1 METLAVFHILKT
13 GGTTIVDRYKHN
25 AGFAYQRVKH
35 ELVLNYQ
42 QANQITLQIDQDTCS
57 PDVVFGHGVSFDWNS
72 LTDNVKYATILRHP
86 IDRIISAFNYFK
98 LEMYNIH
105 DVRTEIDFSTWFI
118 NKSRLIPTPVFNQF
132 QTFTDMPDSCL
143 YTDYGLNIN
152 ETLSEQLYNLA
163 INNIN
168 HIDHVLFMEDDYVKK
183 FDGIMINY
191 NMIPALDI
199 VHSHN
204 TKEELNYI
212 GDTYIT
218 YEKLDKNNTELL
230 NKHMKKDIQFYEY
243 CRNKFK

>member
-1 METLAVFHILKT
+1 
-13 GGTTIVDRYKHN
+13 
-25 AGFAYQRVKH
+25 
-35 ELVLNYQ
+35 
-42 QANQITLQIDQDTCS
+42 
-57 PDVVFGHGVSFDWNS
+57 
-72 LTDNVKYATILRHP
+72 
-86 IDRIISAFNYFK
+86 
-98 LEMYNIH
+98 
-105 DVRTEIDFSTWFI
+105 
-118 NKSRLIPTPVFNQF
+118 
-132 QTFTDMPDSCL
+132 MPDSCL

-183 FDGIMINY
+183 FDDIMINY